1 MFFEALTKPDVT
13 IERLVGNDYYRV
25 VHSDL
30 GGGDGSTVVSG
41 IVRGVTFSFDIPGAV
56 APSEVRALVALV
68 AKGVEENV
76 FLGPGAEPGT
86 NQVDPL
92 GRVAGMP
99 RPVVV

>member
-1 MFFEALTKPDVT
+1 VFFEALAKPDVT

-56 APSEVRALVALV
+56 APDEVRALVALV

-76 FLGPGAEPGT
+76 FLDSGSEPG
-86 NQVDPL
+86 QD
-92 GRVAGMP
+92 RVGASTRVIAAPPG
-99 RPVVV
+99 VVV